1 MESLSKVSEYLDNLE
16 TILNKDEGSAI
27 ERMEIL
33 VGKEMKTKVMEEDDF
48 VLYEPKRPLVITFTK
63 AKPREYNE
71 PNMSYSTPCGVEG
84 IGAWDAECNIGQYNI
99 HMTIALFEI
108 LGNRKFDVET
118 YGSSVVT
125 NAKIEIHGYK
135 FGMDLVI
142 DEYKGTMEPSI
153 VYGRDFL
160 ITTKFTMNFGLGE
173 MQINIGELQD
183 DRDVDLL
190 LE

>member
-1 MESLSKVSEYLDNLE
+1 MESLSKVSEYLNNLE
-16 TILNKDEGSAI
+16 TILNKDDGSAI

-33 VGKEMKTKVMEEDDF
+33 VGKEKMELETKVMEEDDF

-84 IGAWDAECNIGQYNI
+84 IGAWDAECNIGQHNI
-99 HMTIALFEI
+99 HLTIALFEK
-108 LGNRKFDVET
+108 LGNQKFDVET

-135 FGMDLVI
+135 FGMDLDV
-142 DEYKGTMEPSI
+142 DEYE
-153 VYGRDFL
+153 
-160 ITTKFTMNFGLGE
+160 
-173 MQINIGELQD
+173 
-183 DRDVDLL
+183 
-190 LE
+190 